1 MKIIVW
7 GCASYRSMAFKWCA
21 DVIWNSLKTK
31 TDEKFGKKEW
41 VNQRVY
47 GHGWRFLDCR
57 VPRKKGNTFKLVGK
71 KTGAKAQPRYNGF
84 RVISVRVIT
93 ALQCTFYLENKTSSG
108 AMHFCILVRS
118 ISLQHFR
125 VPPVI
130 ELSAGLKFY
139 NSKASVKA

>member
-1 MKIIVW
+1 MKIIVE

-71 KTGAKAQPRYNGF
+71 KTGAKAQLRYNGF
-84 RVISVRVIT
+84 RVISDRVIT
-93 ALQCTFYLENKTSSG
+93 ALQCSSKVLFSNTSAHYLN
-108 AMHFCILVRS
+108 
-118 ISLQHFR
+118 
-125 VPPVI
+125 
-130 ELSAGLKFY
+130 
-139 NSKASVKA
+139 VKV

>member
-1 MKIIVW
+1 MKIIIE
-7 GCASYRSMAFKWCA
+7 GCASYRSMAFKWCT

-71 KTGAKAQPRYNGF
+71 KNG
-84 RVISVRVIT
+84 SQGPT
-93 ALQCTFYLENKTSSG
+93 AL
-108 AMHFCILVRS
+108 
-118 ISLQHFR
+118 
-125 VPPVI
+125 
-130 ELSAGLKFY
+130 
-139 NSKASVKA
+139 

>member
-1 MKIIVW
+1 MKIILE

-21 DVIWNSLKTK
+21 DVIWNSLKTQ

-84 RVISVRVIT
+84 RVISDRVIT
-93 ALQCTFYLENKTSSG
+93 ALQCTLLEISVCMFFKSS
-108 AMHFCILVRS
+108 
-118 ISLQHFR
+118 
-125 VPPVI
+125 
-130 ELSAGLKFY
+130 Y
-139 NSKASVKA
+139 